1 MIGILKNIIL
11 YKKDK
16 KFMQNN
22 FIGRFIFKEYEDN
35 RKDQIY
41 RMGSYETGYEK
52 FIWILLILLKLKIYC

>member
-1 MIGILKNIIL
+1 MIGILKNMIL

-35 RKDQIY
+35 RKDQIHW
-41 RMGSYETGYEK
+41 MGSYETGY
-52 FIWILLILLKLKIYC
+52 